1 MSGHTTQLW
10 DQLNIETPELVAIQ
24 FPVAGIGSRF
34 LAVAADYLIQII
46 ALVLLVLLIA
56 LFAPASAGA
65 RAPAISEKWA
75 VAIVVL
81 VLFLLHWGYFT
92 LFEAFWNGQTPGKR
106 LVGLRVIQQTGRSV
120 GLFESMAR
128 NLMRVI
134 DYLPAFYFAGAVTI
148 FCTRRQQRLGD
159 LVAGT
164 LVVHERKVVSPAGA
178 GATRTVTAGVFEQEP
193 QTPAPRG
200 SRIPADAIARL
211 SNADL
216 QLIDNFLARRLDLP
230 LDSASTLAAKLAA
243 SLAAK
248 MGIEI
253 PAGMSNDTFLE
264 ELAAGLRDVKL

>member
-1 MSGHTTQLW
+1 MNGHTTQLW

-46 ALVLLVLLIA
+46 ALVLLVLLIV
-56 LFAPASAGA
+56 LFAPASADA
-65 RAPAISEKWA
+65 RASAISAKWA
-75 VAIVVL
+75 IAILFL
-81 VLFLLHWGYFT
+81 VLFLLHWGYFA

-106 LVGLRVIQQTGRSV
+106 LIGLRVIQQTGRPI

-128 NLMRVI
+128 NLLRVI

-164 LVVHERKVVSPAGA
+164 LVVHERKIVSAGA
-178 GATRTVTAGVFEQEP
+178 GATRTFTAGIFERGP
-193 QTPAPRG
+193 QAPAPKS

-216 QLIDNFLARRLDLP
+216 QLIDSFLARRLDLP
-230 LDSASTLAAKLAA
+230 LDSASALSAKLAA
-243 SLAAK
+243 NLATK
-248 MGIEI
+248 MGVAI

-264 ELAAGLRDVKL
+264 ELSAGLRDVKL